1 MLVCIK
7 DTDTWKSRQVMV
19 AESTFSLIMSREP
32 TQMEL
37 DSLSSL
43 ATVADIRRDPQSRIS
58 YAQYYSAQD
67 IDRSETGEGQDNTM
81 QTIYLLIWTTATTT
95 IVVSI
100 KLGSMTGRIQ

>member
-1 MLVCIK
+1 
-7 DTDTWKSRQVMV
+7 
-19 AESTFSLIMSREP
+19 
-32 TQMEL
+32 MEL

-43 ATVADIRRDPQSRIS
+43 ATVADITDAIHNLESHMQE
-58 YAQYYSAQD
+58 YYSAQD

-100 KLGSMTGRIQ
+100 KLGSMTSPYTIESRWCTSTST